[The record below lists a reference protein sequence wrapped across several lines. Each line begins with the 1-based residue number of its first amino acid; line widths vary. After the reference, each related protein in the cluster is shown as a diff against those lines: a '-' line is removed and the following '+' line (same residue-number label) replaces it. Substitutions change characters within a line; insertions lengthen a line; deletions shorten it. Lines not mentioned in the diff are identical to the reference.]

1 MLWEREFTGELGA
14 KLLAH
19 ALLMID
25 AYEHSALEILIA
37 PQIALDR
44 WTQKMSSRDALLA
57 RSEVDVFEQL

>member
-19 ALLMID
+19 ALLID
-25 AYEHSALEILIA
+25 VYEHSALEILIV

-44 WTQKMSSRDALLA
+44 LTQKMSSRDALLA
-57 RSEVDVFEQL
+57 RSEVEMFEQL